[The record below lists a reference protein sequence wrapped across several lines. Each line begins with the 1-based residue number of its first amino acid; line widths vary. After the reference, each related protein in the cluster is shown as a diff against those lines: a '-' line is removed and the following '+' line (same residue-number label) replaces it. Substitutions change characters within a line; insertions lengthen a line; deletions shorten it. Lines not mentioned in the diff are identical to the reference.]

1 MKFKTGDLVR
11 VNKNLTLGEA
21 FGAGANNY
29 NVLISSMFQGMWEI
43 CPVGGIADDGRLL
56 LFNELMNPILFEKGL
71 LQKKDMDYINVMMEP
86 LNKSTI
92 KYIKKVKEG
101 CNKYKIEISTKK
113 NGTWATGTFKKDE
126 MFCYL
131 KVDVEYTLSDLWL
144 DKKGDI

>member
-11 VNKNLTLGEA
+11 VNKNITLGEA

-71 LQKKDMDYINVMMEP
+71 LQKKDMDYINAIMEP
-86 LNKSTI
+86 LNKYKI

-113 NGTWATGTFKKDE
+113 NGTWTAGIFKKYE
-126 MFCYL
+126 MFRYL

-144 DKKGDI
+144 DKEGDI